1 QVNPPPVC
9 PSTPGAPLLA
19 LTRQYV
25 SHTSHFEISN
35 DFPCDTDLPTPPCQE
50 LWLIEQTTL
59 DGPAPSLH
67 PHYRGFITT
76 TNRSASTPRVGTQ
89 HLAVSAAWCSSSY
102 HPKPC
107 GRRYQGLPSHVP
119 CNSRRPGSRR
129 LNAGHHLASKRVT
142 ARLIPGPSRCPS
154 FDVIYGISTLRQRFT
169 CVRLP
174 DPYLTPEGAF
184 SSSLTTHSIQPTQ
197 HEAV

>member
-1 QVNPPPVC
+1 MVC

-19 LTRQYV
+19 LTRRYA

-35 DFPCDTDLPTPPCQE
+35 DFPCDSDLPTRFLPG
-50 LWLIEQTTL
+50 TL
-59 DGPAPSLH
+59 VDRTNNPRWSGAPSLH

-89 HLAVSAAWCSSSY
+89 HLTVSAAWCSSSY

-107 GRRYQGLPSHVP
+107 ERRYRDLPSHVP
-119 CNSRRPGSRR
+119 CSSRRSGSRR
-129 LNAGHHLASKRVT
+129 LHAGHHLASKRAP
-142 ARLIPGPSRCPS
+142 ARLIPGPVVRPG
-154 FDVIYGISTLRQRFT
+154 FDVIFWVSTLQQRFT

-174 DPYLTPEGAF
+174 DPYLTPQGRLFLIAHHARHSTGA
-184 SSSLTTHSIQPTQ
+184 
-197 HEAV
+197 A

>member
-35 DFPCDTDLPTPPCQE
+35 DFPCDTDLPTRTFQE

-59 DGPAPSLH
+59 DGPAPSLP

-102 HPKPC
+102 PPKPG
-107 GRRYQGLPSHVP
+107 GRRYRGLPSHVP
-119 CNSRRPGSRR
+119 CSSRRSGSRR
-129 LNAGHHLASKRVT
+129 LHAGQSGGRGHLS
-142 ARLIPGPSRCPS
+142 P
-154 FDVIYGISTLRQRFT
+154 
-169 CVRLP
+169 RLP
-174 DPYLTPEGAF
+174 RNRA
-184 SSSLTTHSIQPTQ
+184 
-197 HEAV
+197 